1 MKQGRKPRNPWDH
14 LVPCIRRLRLA
25 GASCKVIAQE
35 LGYSPSYIQEICIRY
50 DLKKQFKCKPAIA
63 VLGTFGTMDGGEM
76 RPEET

>member
-1 MKQGRKPRNPWDH
+1 M
-14 LVPCIRRLRLA
+14 RLA

-35 LGYSPSYIQEICIRY
+35 LGYSPSYIQEICIRH

-63 VLGTFGTMDGGEM
+63 VLESFGLNNGGSV